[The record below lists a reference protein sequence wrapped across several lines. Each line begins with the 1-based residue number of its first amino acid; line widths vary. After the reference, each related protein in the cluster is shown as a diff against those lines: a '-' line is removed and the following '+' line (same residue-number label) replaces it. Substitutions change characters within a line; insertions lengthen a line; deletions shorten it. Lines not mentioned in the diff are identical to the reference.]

1 VSDRSADPTDTDAA
15 WAAALFAVDP
25 SGLGGV
31 SLRAAFGPVR
41 DGWLAGLRDLLPS
54 EAAVRKLPLNVSEG
68 RLLGGLDLTAT
79 LSAGRPVADRGFLA
93 EADGG
98 VILVAMAERL
108 PVMIAAHL
116 AAALDAKMI
125 ATERDG
131 LSARLPARIGI
142 VALDEGIAEDERPPA
157 ALLDRLAFHV
167 ELGAKATLDRSGA
180 RIDRLAIEGARTLL
194 PKVRI
199 SEEILRTLCAAGLAL
214 GVDSIRGTQLAV
226 QAARVAAALDGRHN
240 VNEDDAALAAGLVL
254 GPRATRIPAEA
265 EEDAGDAEPQESPP
279 PSDPAEPDDG
289 KLDETE
295 QPLLDRLPEDMVLAA
310 SAAAIPAGLLA
321 QLKTRGTAAKQSRAA
336 GRAGAFAQGSGR
348 GRPAGI
354 RSGMPGK
361 GARLNLIETL
371 RAAAPWQGVRRAAA
385 SSGERLSRAT
395 ERCIDVRRDDWRVTR
410 LKQRSESATIFVV
423 DASGSSALHRLAE
436 AKGAVEL
443 LLADCYV
450 RRDRV
455 ALIAFRGKKAE
466 LLLPPTRSLVRAKRS
481 LAGLPGGGGTPLAA
495 AIDTAKDLADALRR
509 KGQTPVIVLLTDG
522 RANVTREGKGS
533 RAEADAEALSSARQ
547 LRGLGLTTIL
557 VDTSPRA
564 SAAAERLAQ
573 ECAAQYLALPQ
584 ADAVSLSRSVQSA
597 TATARG
603 AGSAQRRSVS

>member
-1 VSDRSADPTDTDAA
+1 MTERSVGTANRDAP

-25 SGLGGV
+25 TGLGGV
-31 SLRAAFGPVR
+31 NLRAPFGPAR
-41 DGWLAGLRDLLPS
+41 DGWLAQLRDLLP
-54 EAAVRKLPLNVSEG
+54 AGALVRKLPLNVSEG
-68 RLLGGLDLTAT
+68 RLLGGLDLAAT
-79 LSAGRPVADRGFLA
+79 LSAGRPVAERGFLA

-98 VILVAMAERL
+98 VVLVAMAERL
-108 PVMIAAHL
+108 PVVTGAHL
-116 AAALDAKMI
+116 AAVLDAKAI

-131 LSARLPARIGI
+131 LSLRLPARIGI
-142 VALDEGIAEDERPPA
+142 VALDEGIGEDERPPA
-157 ALLDRLAFHV
+157 GLLDRLAFHV
-167 ELGAKATLDRSGA
+167 ALEAEAEPDQSDAQIDRSAIGRA
-180 RIDRLAIEGARTLL
+180 RNLL
-194 PKVRI
+194 LRVRI
-199 SEEILRTLCAAGLAL
+199 GEELLRALCAAGLAL

-226 QAARVAAALDGRHN
+226 QAARVAAALDGRGY
-240 VNEDDAALAAGLVL
+240 VNDDDATLAARLVL
-254 GPRATRIPAEA
+254 GPRATRIPAEG
-265 EEDAGDAEPQESPP
+265 EDEAGHPEPQEAPA
-279 PSDPAEPDDG
+279 PSEPDEG
-289 KLDETE
+289 KRDAAE
-295 QPLLDRLPEDMVLAA
+295 QPLPDRLPEEVVLAA
-310 SAAAIPAGLLA
+310 AAAAIPAGLLA
-321 QLKTRGTAAKQSRAA
+321 QLKIHGTAPKQARAS

-354 RSGMPGK
+354 RTGLPGR

-371 RAAAPWQGVRRAAA
+371 KAAAHWQGLRRAGTATSGDR
-385 SSGERLSRAT
+385 SSRQPA
-395 ERCIDVRRDDWRVTR
+395 RCIDVRRDDWRITR

-455 ALIAFRGKKAE
+455 ALIAFRGCTAE

-495 AIDTAKDLADALRR
+495 AIDAARDLADALRR
-509 KGQTPVIVLLTDG
+509 KGQTPVVVLLTDG
-522 RANVTREGKGS
+522 RANVTREGKGD

-547 LRGLGLTTIL
+547 LRALGLATIL

-573 ECAAQYLALPQ
+573 ECGAHYLALPQ

-597 TATARG
+597 AATVRG
-603 AGSAQRRSVS
+603 SGGTQRRSMS